1 MLTFRNRFAL
11 ALIAV
16 AGLTVAAMPPVAGQQ
31 PAAAG
36 SPFTAAQ
43 ATAGAAAYQANCATC
58 HQPDLR
64 GQGTATPLAGQAFIG
79 AWGSRPAS
87 DLLSF
92 IQLTMPPG
100 SPGTLSAD
108 TYASI
113 AAFILQSN
121 GARAGNQPL
130 TANTQVVINTVA
142 TGQPPAGA
150 GRGAPP
156 AGGQQA
162 AGQGRGGP
170 PADPDAA
177 PAAGQAP
184 AGQGRGARPAV
195 PAGLTVAGEVKN
207 YVPVTDA
214 MLRNPDPGDWL
225 VIRRDY
231 RASNYSPLNQ
241 ITRDNVKDLRLV
253 WSWAM
258 SEGGTN
264 QPAPIVHNG
273 VIYLN
278 NPGNIIQALDGKTG
292 DVIWENRYGTNPA
305 AAAMRGIAIYEDKIF
320 AATSDAHLL
329 AFDARTGKTVWETI
343 IGDRTKGTYTTSS
356 GPLVAKG
363 KVIQGLGACQTYR
376 DEKCFISA
384 YDAATGKEVWRF
396 NTVAK
401 TGEPGGDSWGKL
413 PNMFRAGTESWITG
427 SYDPV
432 LNLTYW
438 GTAQAKP
445 WMPISRGMSVNDDA
459 LYSSSTLA
467 LDVDT
472 GKLAWHYQHAPG
484 EALDLDVVFERV
496 LVDDGGQ
503 NLLFTV
509 GKDGILWKLDR
520 KTGKYLDHHETVF
533 QNVWESFDAK
543 TGRPYYRPDIL
554 EQQFGAWIQGCPST
568 EGGHNWPAE
577 SYNQPTN
584 QLIIPLSQSCIDM
597 SAQKVEQKEGGGSG
611 GGAGRRFFEM
621 PGTDGHIGKLA
632 AFDVKTMK
640 EMWAYTQRA
649 PFMTAVIS
657 TAGGVAFVGDLDR
670 RFRAFDV
677 KTGAILWETRLST
690 SVQGFPVTFSI
701 DGKQYVAVMTGNGGG
716 SPRQVPATIAPELH
730 PPATGNAIYVF
741 ALPQ

>member
-1 MLTFRNRFAL
+1 MLTFRNRFAF
-11 ALIAV
+11 ALIAL
-16 AGLTVAAMPPVAGQQ
+16 AGSTVVAMPPAAGQQ
-31 PAAAG
+31 PAGAAG
-36 SPFTAAQ
+36 PFTAAQ
-43 ATAGAAAYQANCATC
+43 AAAGATAYQANCATC

-64 GQGTATPLAGQAFIG
+64 GQGTATPLAGTAFIG
-79 AWGSRPAS
+79 TWGSRPARE
-87 DLLSF
+87 LLSF

-100 SPGTLSAD
+100 APGTLSAD
-108 TYASI
+108 VYANI
-113 AAFILQSN
+113 VAFILQSN

-130 TANTQVVINTVA
+130 NANSDVLISAVA
-142 TGQPPAGA
+142 TGQAPAAAA
-150 GRGAPP
+150 GRGAAP
-156 AGGQQA
+156 AGGQPP

-170 PADPDAA
+170 PA
-177 PAAGQAP
+177 AP
-184 AGQGRGARPAV
+184 AGI
-195 PAGLTVAGEVKN
+195 TIAGEVRN

-258 SEGGTN
+258 NEGGTN

-273 VIYLN
+273 IIYLN

-292 DVIWENRYGTNPA
+292 DVIWENRYGTSPT
-305 AAAMRGIAIYEDKIF
+305 AAAMRGIGIYDDKIF
-320 AATSDAHLL
+320 AATSDARLF
-329 AFDARTGKTVWETI
+329 AFDARTGKTVWQTT
-343 IGDRTKGTYTTSS
+343 IGDRSKGNYTTSS
-356 GPLVAKG
+356 GPLLAKG

-401 TGEPGGDSWGKL
+401 SGEPGGASWGKL
-413 PNMFRAGTESWITG
+413 PDMFRAGTESWITG

-484 EALDLDVVFERV
+484 EALDLDIVYERV

-520 KTGKYLDHHETVF
+520 KTGQYLGHKETVF

-543 TGRPYYRPDIL
+543 TGRPFYRPDIL
-554 EQQFGAWIQGCPST
+554 EQQFGSWIQSCPST

-577 SYNQPTN
+577 TYHQGTN
-584 QLIIPLSQSCIDM
+584 QLIIPLSQSCLDI
-597 SAQKVEQKEGGGSG
+597 SAQKIELKEGGGSG
-611 GGAGRRFFEM
+611 GGAGRRFYEM

-657 TAGGVAFVGDLDR
+657 TAGGLAFVGDLDR

-677 KTGAILWETRLST
+677 RTGTILWETRLST

-701 DGKQYVAVMTGNGGG
+701 GGKQYVAVTTGNGGG
-716 SPRQVPATIAPELH
+716 SPRAVPATIAPELH
-730 PPATGNAIYVF
+730 PPATGNALYVF
-741 ALPQ
+741 ALPD

>member
-1 MLTFRNRFAL
+1 MLTIRNRFAL
-11 ALIAV
+11 ALIAF
-16 AGLTVAAMPPVAGQQ
+16 AGWALVAMPPAAGQQ
-31 PAAAG
+31 PAGGAG
-36 SPFTAAQ
+36 PFTAAQ
-43 ATAGAAAYQANCATC
+43 AAAGATAYQANCATC

-87 DLLSF
+87 ELLSF
-92 IQLTMPPG
+92 MQLTMPPG
-100 SPGTLSAD
+100 SPGSLSAD

-113 AAFILQSN
+113 AAFVLQSN

-130 TANTQVVINTVA
+130 TSNTQVLINAVA
-142 TGQPPAGA
+142 TGQAPAAAG
-150 GRGAPP
+150 GRGAAPG
-156 AGGQQA
+156 GGQQPG
-162 AGQGRGGP
+162 GQGRGG
-170 PADPDAA
+170 DPDAA
-177 PAAGQAP
+177 AAAGQP
-184 AGQGRGARPAV
+184 ATGQGRGGRPA
-195 PAGLTVAGEVKN
+195 GITIAGEVRN

-214 MLRNPDPGDWL
+214 MLRNPDAGDWL
-225 VIRRDY
+225 MIRRDY

-241 ITRDNVKDLRLV
+241 ITRDNVRNLRLV

-258 SEGGTN
+258 NEGGTN

-292 DVIWENRYGTNPA
+292 DVIWENRYGTNA
-305 AAAMRGIAIYEDKIF
+305 TAAAMRGIAMYEDKIF
-320 AATSDAHLL
+320 AATSDAHLV
-329 AFDARTGKTVWETI
+329 AFDARTGRTIWETVV
-343 IGDRTKGTYTTSS
+343 GDRTKGTYTTSS

-384 YDAATGKEVWRF
+384 YDPASGKQVWRF
-396 NTVAK
+396 NTIAQI
-401 TGEPGGDSWGKL
+401 GEPGGESWGKL

-427 SYDPV
+427 SYDPA

-445 WMPISRGMSVNDDA
+445 WMPISRGMSVYDDA
-459 LYSSSTLA
+459 LYSNSTLA

-484 EALDLDVVFERV
+484 EALDLDVVYERV

-509 GKDGILWKLDR
+509 GKDGVLWKLDR

-543 TGRPYYRPDIL
+543 TGRPFYRPDIL
-554 EQQFGAWIQGCPST
+554 EQQFGSWIQGCPST

-577 SYNQPTN
+577 SYNPPTN
-584 QLIIPLSQSCIDM
+584 QLIIPLSQSCIDI

-621 PGTDGHIGKLA
+621 PGTDGNIGKLA

-640 EMWAYTQRA
+640 ENWKYTQRA

-677 KTGAILWETRLST
+677 RTGAILWETRLST

-701 DGKQYVAVMTGNGGG
+701 DGKQYLAVMTGNGGG
-716 SPRQVPATIAPELH
+716 SPRAVPATIAPDLH
-730 PPATGNAIYVF
+730 PPATGNALYVF
-741 ALPQ
+741 ALPE

>member
-1 MLTFRNRFAL
+1 MLTLRKRFAL
-11 ALIAV
+11 ALIAFTGWALV
-16 AGLTVAAMPPVAGQQ
+16 AMPPAAGQQ
-31 PAAAG
+31 PAGGAG
-36 SPFTAAQ
+36 PFTAAQ
-43 ATAGAAAYQANCATC
+43 ATAGATAYQANCATC

-64 GQGTATPLAGQAFIG
+64 GQGTATPLAGSEFIG

-92 IQLTMPPG
+92 IQLTMPPPN
-100 SPGTLSAD
+100 PGTLGAD
-108 TYASI
+108 TYANI
-113 AAFILQSN
+113 AAFILRSN

-130 TANTQVVINTVA
+130 TATSQVLINSVA
-142 TGQPPAGA
+142 TGQAPAAAA

-156 AGGQQA
+156 AGGQQPG
-162 AGQGRGGP
+162 GQGRGGP
-170 PADPDAA
+170 PA
-177 PAAGQAP
+177 AP
-184 AGQGRGARPAV
+184 AGI
-195 PAGLTVAGEVKN
+195 TVAGEVKN

-241 ITRDNVKDLRLV
+241 ITRDNVKNLRLV

-258 SEGGTN
+258 NEGGTN
-264 QPAPIVHNG
+264 QPAPLVHNG
-273 VIYLN
+273 IIYLN

-292 DVIWENRYGTNPA
+292 DVIWENRYGTSPT
-305 AAAMRGIAIYEDKIF
+305 AAAMRGIAIYGDKIF

-329 AFDARTGKTVWETI
+329 AFDARTGKTAWETV

-384 YDAATGKEVWRF
+384 YDAVTGKEIWRF
-396 NTVAK
+396 NTIAQ
-401 TGEPGGDSWGKL
+401 TGEPGGESWGKL

-427 SYDPV
+427 SYDPA

-509 GKDGILWKLDR
+509 GKDGVLWKLDR

-543 TGRPYYRPDIL
+543 TGRPFYRPDIL
-554 EQQFGAWIQGCPST
+554 EQQFGTWIQGCPST

-584 QLIIPLSQSCIDM
+584 QLIIPLSQSCIDI

-611 GGAGRRFFEM
+611 GGAGRRFYEM

-670 RFRAFDV
+670 RYRAFDV
-677 KTGAILWETRLST
+677 KTGAILWETRLAT
-690 SVQGFPVTFSI
+690 SVQGFPVTFSV
-701 DGKQYVAVMTGNGGG
+701 DGKQYLAVMTGNGGG

-730 PPATGNAIYVF
+730 PPATGNALYVF
-741 ALPQ
+741 ALPE